1 MEFLN
6 TWRLALR
13 IARRDALRAK
23 GRSILVIAMI
33 ALPIIGVTAIDISF
47 RSSQLTTEEQIDRAM
62 GAADAHM
69 FPGAPVPL
77 LQDPEDPTQ
86 WTTADEADGETAESG
101 TDADPE
107 AEQPNDEQAA
117 RDIAALF
124 PGAELVVEHGWYGA
138 EVTTAGGLA
147 AIHLREWDLDDPLT
161 GGSATL
167 REGRAPREQHEAAAT
182 TAFLEVA
189 GLAVGDTV
197 AVRGFDG
204 EFTLTGSYEL
214 PGDLDTEQLTVLP
227 GTGVVDTLAAE
238 PGAEEYLSYARY
250 FVTSDT
256 PVDWDAVQKAN
267 ERGWIVDS
275 RAVRLDPP
283 PRDEVPYFAA
293 GHGWSGGGGSA
304 PLGVVLVLALVI
316 LEICLLAG
324 PAFAVGA
331 RRSRRMLGLMGA
343 NGADRRHVRAVM
355 LAGGALLGLAAA
367 VIGLL
372 LGFAAALLAWNWLE
386 ESAGSRFG
394 DLTVNPLELLAICA
408 LGVGTGL
415 LAALL
420 PALAASRS
428 PILESLTGRR
438 GVRRTGREL
447 PIAGGLFFVLGTA
460 VAVLGALFVSNA
472 MVVVAG
478 VVVAQLGL
486 VATTPVLVGLF
497 GRVGRFLPLSGRLA
511 VRDAVRNRSRT
522 APAVAAVLAAVSG
535 AVAVATVVASTN
547 AENAAAY
554 RATVPSGGV
563 VISSDRPGDLPAA
576 TESALRTLPVTELAT
591 IGRLADTGELCH
603 LLNAPAECAEPV
615 VQLPAAAVCDR
626 EAFETG
632 FDAAR
637 AEDPELTV
645 AEYDPACV
653 EDWWVKTPT
662 WSPVSVAGPELLRVM
677 EIDDPDAAAALE
689 RDEAVVYDER
699 QVHEDGT
706 LRLAPLT
713 REEQDREQEPRPEDV
728 AALPATV
735 GKEADYGARPG
746 EVLVTAAWAEANGYR
761 VVDEAVVV
769 ATDRDP
775 TDAEV
780 QALREALSS
789 GDGSPGS
796 GSTALTLHVEEG
808 HTSDSQLVLLI
819 LGLFATVVTLGAAGI
834 ATGLAQADSEA
845 DLATLSAVGAPPRVR
860 RTLSGLQCGVIALMG
875 VVLGS
880 LAGLVPGAAIRL
892 AGHQEM
898 HELWRTDWYG
908 GPETEPQLFL
918 EIPWGT
924 ILQLV
929 FVVPLLAAVVA
940 ALMTRSTPAVNRR
953 EQ

>member
-1 MEFLN
+1 
-6 TWRLALR
+6 
-13 IARRDALRAK
+13 

-47 RSSQLTTEEQIDRAM
+47 RSSQLTTEEQIDRTM
-62 GAADAHM
+62 GTADAQL

-77 LQDPEDPTQ
+77 LQNPEDATQ
-86 WTTADEADGETAESG
+86 WTTVADAVGEAT
-101 TDADPE
+101 ADPE
-107 AEQPNDEQAA
+107 AEQSADLQAA
-117 RDIAALF
+117 RDVAAYF
-124 PGAELVVEHGWYGA
+124 PGAELVVERGWYGA
-138 EVTTAGGLA
+138 EVTTTGGLA
-147 AIHLREWDLDDPLT
+147 AIHVREWDLDDPLT
-161 GGSATL
+161 GASATL
-167 REGRAPREQHEAAAT
+167 REGRVPREQNEAAAT

-189 GLAVGDTV
+189 GLSVGDTV
-197 AVRGFDG
+197 AVRGFEG

-214 PGDLDTEQLTVLP
+214 PGELHTEQLTVLP
-227 GTGVVDTLAAE
+227 GTGMVDTLAAE
-238 PGAEEYLSYARY
+238 PGAEQYLSHAKY

-256 PVDWDAVQKAN
+256 PVDWAAVQKAN
-267 ERGWIVDS
+267 EQGWLVDS

-293 GHGWSGGGGSA
+293 GLGGAGGGGSA
-304 PLGVVLVLALVI
+304 HVGVVLVLALVI

-355 LAGGALLGLAAA
+355 LAGGAVLGLAAA
-367 VIGLL
+367 LVGLV
-372 LGFAAALLAWNWLE
+372 LGVAAAFLAWNWLE
-386 ESAGSRFG
+386 ESAGRRFG
-394 DLTVNPLELLAICA
+394 DLTVNPLELLAICS

-438 GVRRTGREL
+438 GVRRVGREL
-447 PIAGGLFFVLGTA
+447 PVMGGLFFAFGTA

-472 MVVVAG
+472 MVVVGG
-478 VVVAQLGL
+478 VIVAQLGL

-497 GRVGRFLPLSGRLA
+497 GRIGRFLPLSGRLA

-535 AVAVATVVASTN
+535 AVAVATVVASTD
-547 AENAAAY
+547 AENRAAY
-554 RATVPSGGV
+554 RATVPSGAV

-576 TESALRTLPVTELAT
+576 TDAALRTLPATELAP
-591 IGRLADTGELCH
+591 IGRLTDTGELCH
-603 LLNAPAECAEPV
+603 LVNSPAECTEPM
-615 VQLPAAAVCDR
+615 VQLPPAAVCDR
-626 EAFETG
+626 DAFGSG
-632 FDAAR
+632 FEAAR
-637 AEDPELTV
+637 AENPELTI

-662 WSPVSVAGPELLRVM
+662 WGPISVAGPELLRVM

-699 QVHEDGT
+699 QIHEDGT

-713 REEQDREQEPRPEDV
+713 DEDQETRPEDV
-728 AALPATV
+728 VALPATV
-735 GKEADYGARPG
+735 GEEADYGARPG
-746 EVLVTAAWAEANGYR
+746 EVLVTAAWAEANGYQ
-761 VVDEAVVV
+761 VVDQAVVV
-769 ATDRDP
+769 ATDREP

-780 QALREALSS
+780 QALREALSA
-789 GDGSPGS
+789 GDGSSGA
-796 GSTALTLHVEEG
+796 GSTALRLYVEEG
-808 HTSDSQLVLLI
+808 HTSGGDLVLLI

-892 AGHQEM
+892 AGHREM
-898 HELWRTDWYG
+898 HELWRTEWYG

-929 FVVPLLAAVVA
+929 FVVPLVAAVVA

-953 EQ
+953 EH